1 MVNVNRRVIRWRA
14 IAGMMAVLFLAT
26 GTATMLYGHAFD
38 RSGIRAVDFWW
49 QSEGTAHT
57 STKVNLTSTE
67 PMVDIV
73 VRTRRLEAYLNTS
86 GNVVSALL
94 FNETDHILVNLSRV
108 VGERIT
114 GLTWPQESPSGW
126 IQPQNYTISL
136 IWEGVNTTVEVDYW
150 TYYVG
155 HADASVDSF
164 LPEYFV
170 FLAIGNA
177 LVTAGAILAWTLYLH
192 NLTLDQTI
200 EPASDLQRSIIVTGI
215 LTGAI
220 AFLAPFAIAGLPNPG
235 YELVIS
241 AMAWSWRIEGVLFP
255 NKLQLWVVTVPLIL
269 LRFAFV
275 RELIRYRLGATSG
288 RRLVVIGALS
298 EVPLLIVPV
307 IVSFAYPLSIIGYM
321 WAYPVPTLLI
331 AGLILAIA
339 GRTNTN

>member
-1 MVNVNRRVIRWRA
+1 
-14 IAGMMAVLFLAT
+14 MAVLFLAM
-26 GTATMLYGHAFD
+26 GTATMLYSHAFD
-38 RSGIRAVDFWW
+38 RSGLQAVDFWW
-49 QSEGTAHT
+49 EPPGGMPPT

-73 VRTRRLEAYLNTS
+73 VRACRLEATLNTS
-86 GNVVSALL
+86 GDVVSALL
-94 FNETDHILVNLSRV
+94 FNETGHLLVNLSRV

-114 GLTWPQESPSGW
+114 GLTWPQEPPSGFV
-126 IQPQNYTISL
+126 QPQNYTISL
-136 IWEGVNTTVEVDYW
+136 IWEGVNTTVEVVYL

-170 FLAIGNA
+170 FLAIGSA
-177 LVTAGAILAWTLYLH
+177 LVTAGAILAWTLYLYV
-192 NLTLDQTI
+192 LVLDRTI
-200 EPASDLQRSIIVTGI
+200 EPARDLQRSIVVTGI

-235 YELVIS
+235 YELVIT

-255 NKLQLWVVTVPLIL
+255 NKLQLWVVTGPVIL

-275 RELIRYRLGATSG
+275 RELVRYRLGATSV

-298 EVPLLIVPV
+298 EVPLLIAPV
-307 IVSFAYPLSIIGYM
+307 ILAFAYPLGIIGYM

-331 AGLILAIA
+331 AGLVLAIA
-339 GRTNTN
+339 GRRNTD